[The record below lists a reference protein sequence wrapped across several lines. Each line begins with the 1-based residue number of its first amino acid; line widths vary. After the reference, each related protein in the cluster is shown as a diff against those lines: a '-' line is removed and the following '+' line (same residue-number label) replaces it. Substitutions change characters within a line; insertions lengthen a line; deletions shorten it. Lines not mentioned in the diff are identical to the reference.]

1 MHSDLEIDG
10 ENLEM
15 QLLDTFNLVGAID
28 EIDPS
33 TKAYIESLVKD
44 STLKYLGKQRTF
56 QQNYVTS
63 SGYEI
68 LDKDVIDC
76 RTGEEYK
83 RWSKAPLHSPNE
95 GDEIIL
101 ATYEDGKLVLKN
113 FAIQFKLSC

>member
-1 MHSDLEIDG
+1 MRYLIDDVAM
-10 ENLEM
+10 LPA
-15 QLLDTFNLVGAID
+15 TAIFTGTIPVD
-28 EIDPS
+28 DMLRAMWCFEDGGY
-33 TKAYIESLVKD
+33 TYDKD
-44 STLKYLGKQRTF
+44 YATQY
-56 QQNYVTS
+56 QNYITS

-68 LDKDVIDC
+68 LDKDVVDC

-113 FAIQFKLSC
+113 FAIEFKLGC